1 MASHKRCTSKSVE
14 WYVGTRSHFTLVRRR
29 KVIIAY
35 WGVREGNDDDGE
47 EEAAVLV
54 VGGGMMAVGW
64 RTSWSWSVDNRR
76 RLMQDAVSR
85 HIFLFPPKISWFP
98 PY

>member
-35 WGVREGNDDDGE
+35 WGVRMGNDDAGE

-54 VGGGMMAVGW
+54 VGGDMMAVGR
-64 RTSWSWSVDNRR
+64 RTSWSVDGRR
-76 RLMQDAVSR
+76 RHLQDSVSR
-85 HIFLFPPKISWFP
+85 HIFLFPPKIS
-98 PY
+98 

>member
-35 WGVREGNDDDGE
+35 WGVRVGNDDDGE
-47 EEAAVLV
+47 VAAAAM
-54 VGGGMMAVGW
+54 VGGGMLMAVGR
-64 RTSWSWSVDNRR
+64 RTSWFMVCRCCSVAGRR
-76 RLMQDAVSR
+76 RACT
-85 HIFLFPPKISWFP
+85 
-98 PY
+98 